1 MMIDFLAKYVVICF
15 GLFLIGV
22 GFLMLFKPQKAR
34 EILRKAGST
43 PLINYGE
50 LLLRMIPATGLI
62 LCASVSKFPQFFSL
76 LGWFMIATSI
86 VLMLVPRKYHHA
98 YALKSADILT
108 PSRIRAI
115 APLSF
120 IFGGFLLYA
129 IL

>member
-1 MMIDFLAKYVVICF
+1 MIGILAKYIVICF

-22 GFLMLFKPQKAR
+22 GFLMLFNPQKTR
-34 EILRKAGST
+34 EIIRKAGST

-50 LLLRMIPATGLI
+50 LILRMIPATGLI
-62 LCASVSKFPQFFSL
+62 LCAEVSKFPQFFSL
-76 LGWFMIATSI
+76 LGWFMIGTSVI
-86 VLMLVPRKYHHA
+86 LMLLPRKYHHA

-120 IFGGFLLYA
+120 IFGGLILYA
-129 IL
+129 VQQ

>member
-1 MMIDFLAKYVVICF
+1 MIDVLAKYVVICF

-22 GFLMLFKPQKAR
+22 GFLMLLAPSRAR
-34 EILRKAGST
+34 EIIKKAGST

-50 LLLRMIPATGLI
+50 LILRMIPAAGLI
-62 LCASVSKFPQFFSL
+62 LSAADSKYPQFFSL
-76 LGWFMIATSI
+76 LGWFMIGTS
-86 VLMLVPRKYHHA
+86 VLLMLLPRKYHHA
-98 YALKSADILT
+98 YALKCADILT
-108 PSRIRAI
+108 STRIRAI